1 MNNPILTGPCAG
13 YEHDLVELNDGALAP
28 ERASRVRL
36 HVEHCARCRA
46 WAGEFAALDARLAA
60 ELPRPQLS
68 PAFDAQLRHRLAS
81 LSRPAV
87 RGDQRAALQREHD
100 SLIDALQRGARR
112 RAVLGAVGSAAS
124 TLCAL
129 VAARS
134 LLAQN
139 AVLLAWVPEGPERW
153 ILLGAI
159 GVAVAIGGLAWST
172 ARTGMPVL
180 GLGMAR

>member
-1 MNNPILTGPCAG
+1 MNDPTLIGPCAD
-13 YEHDLVELNDGALAP
+13 YEHDLVELHDGALAP
-28 ERASRVRL
+28 ERARSVRL
-36 HVEHCARCRA
+36 HIEHCARCRA

-60 ELPRPQLS
+60 ALPQPQLS
-68 PAFDAQLRHRLAS
+68 PAFDAQLQQRLAS

-87 RGDQRAALQREHD
+87 RGDLRAALEREHD
-100 SLIDALQRGARR
+100 SFIAALRIGARR
-112 RAVLGAVGSAAS
+112 RAVLGAAGSAAS

-139 AVLLAWVPEGPERW
+139 ADLLAWVPEGPERW
-153 ILLGAI
+153 ILLGAM
-159 GVAVAIGGLAWST
+159 GVAVAIGGLVWST

-180 GLGMAR
+180 GLAR